1 MIPRSIAY
9 TLASREG
16 FRSLIPDT
24 SYLKPYLRA
33 ELAKEE
39 YATTWQKEEQGEPQE
54 ERGPRPKIHC
64 RAERKALDTLACPR
78 VAQDKREKGSG
89 SKRSGQTQHEAE
101 RDEPEGF
108 ADPPALGRRCGSE

>member
-54 ERGPRPKIHC
+54 KRVPRPEIYR
-64 RAERKALDTLACPR
+64 RAQRKALDTLACR
-78 VAQDKREKGSG
+78 VAQDKRAKGCG
-89 SKRSGQTQHEAE
+89 SKGSGQTQHEAE